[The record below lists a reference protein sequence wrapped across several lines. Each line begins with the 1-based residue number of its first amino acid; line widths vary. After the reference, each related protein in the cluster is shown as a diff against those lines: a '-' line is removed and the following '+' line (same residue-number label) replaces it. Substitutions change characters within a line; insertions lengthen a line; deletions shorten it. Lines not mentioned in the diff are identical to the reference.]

1 MKKSIDWRELG
12 LDTLYDIAGS
22 ILFAVGVYTFA
33 LHAGFAPAGISG
45 VAIIINYYTKLPLG
59 TMSLLLNV
67 PIILITFRILG
78 RDFLIKSFRTMVISA
93 LILDGI
99 FPHFPAY
106 EGSPLLAA
114 LFCGVFSGAGLAL
127 IYLRSSSTGG
137 TDFLVLSGKKLWPH
151 LSIGQLTMLVDGL
164 VIVAGGLVFGNID
177 AVLYGIIST
186 FLTTLVIDQ
195 ITLGIG
201 RGKVAMI
208 ITDHGGEIAR
218 MIDQVT
224 GRGSTLIPV
233 IGTYSGQPKQLI
245 LCASSKTEI
254 IRVRAAAHTIDPK
267 ALVIICESNEV
278 FGEGFQ
284 PPDLSQSIPAPEHN
298 KKET

>member
-1 MKKSIDWRELG
+1 MRIKISWRALAI
-12 LDTLYDIAGS
+12 DTLYDIAGS
-22 ILFAVGVYTFA
+22 LLFAVGVYTFA

-45 VAIIINYYTKLPLG
+45 VTIIINHYTGLPLG
-59 TMSLLLNV
+59 MMGLLLNL
-67 PIILITFRILG
+67 PIVLITFRILG
-78 RDFLIKSFRTMVISA
+78 RHFLIKSFRTMLISA

-106 EGSPLLAA
+106 EGNPLLAA

-137 TDFLVLSGKKLWPH
+137 TDFLILSGKKLWPH
-151 LSIGQLTMLVDGL
+151 LSIGQLTMVVDGL
-164 VIVAGGLVFGNID
+164 VILAGGVVFGHMD
-177 AVLYGIIST
+177 AVLYGMIAT
-186 FLTTLVIDQ
+186 FLATVVIDQ

-201 RGKVAMI
+201 RGRVAMI
-208 ITDHGGEIAR
+208 ITEHGEEVAR

-233 IGTYSGQPKQLI
+233 IGTYSGQEKQLI
-245 LCASSKTEI
+245 LCASSKAEI
-254 IRVRAAAHTIDPK
+254 IRVRTAAHAIDPR

-284 PPDLSQSIPAPEHN
+284 PPDLSHPLPVSPDT
-298 KKET
+298 KKES

>member
-1 MKKSIDWRELG
+1 MKQHGNWRELG

-45 VAIIINYYTKLPLG
+45 VVIIINHYTNLPLG
-59 TMSLLLNV
+59 AMSLLLNV
-67 PIILITFRILG
+67 PIVLITFRILG

-106 EGSPLLAA
+106 EGDPLLAA
-114 LFCGVFSGAGLAL
+114 LFCGVFSGTGLAL
-127 IYLRSSSTGG
+127 IYLRNSSTGG
-137 TDFLVLSGKKLWPH
+137 TDFLILSCKKLWPY
-151 LSIGQLTMLVDGL
+151 LSIGQLTMAIDGL
-164 VIVAGGLVFGNID
+164 VIVAGGLVFGHID

-186 FLTTLVIDQ
+186 FLTTLVIDK

-208 ITDHGGEIAR
+208 ITDHGEEIAH

-233 IGTYSGQPKQLI
+233 IGTYSGQAKQLI

-254 IRVRAAAHTIDPK
+254 IKVRAAAHTIDPH

-284 PPDLSQSIPAPEHN
+284 SPALSQPLSPSN
-298 KKET
+298 KDKKET